1 MNARGQSYPVI
12 NAITANDLGRGYDI
26 LTRGDTFT
34 VSPTIRDAIQ
44 ATRALLSIPASD
56 YRSPIERVYPAGYM
70 GKDGVLPT
78 GDIAVGRV
86 LDDAGVIRF
95 NNSSYMISFLSA
107 GESESVVLDVL
118 GQVIQQVGVY
128 ESVRGS

>member
-1 MNARGQSYPVI
+1 MNARGIPYPVI

-26 LTRGDTFT
+26 LTRGDSFT
-34 VSPTIRDAIQ
+34 VFPEVRDAIQ
-44 ATRALLSIPASD
+44 ATRALLSIPATD

-78 GDIAVGRV
+78 GDVGAGRI

-95 NNSSYMISFLSA
+95 NNSSYIISFLSA
-107 GESESVVLDVL
+107 GESETVVLNVL
-118 GQVIQQVGVY
+118 GQVIQQVGLY
-128 ESVRGS
+128 ESAR